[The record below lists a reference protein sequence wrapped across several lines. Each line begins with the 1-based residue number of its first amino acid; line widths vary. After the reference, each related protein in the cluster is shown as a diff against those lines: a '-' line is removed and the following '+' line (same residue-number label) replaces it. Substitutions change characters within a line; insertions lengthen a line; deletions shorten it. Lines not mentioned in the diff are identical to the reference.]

1 MNRFS
6 LRLGASF
13 RNRIILVFFLII
25 IMPFLIFAYYAHI
38 KSIEGITNT
47 NTKISLS
54 YLQQARKNFEIY
66 LNKLNDQVNTL
77 IGNKRL
83 QDLLVDPPANAAEE
97 EAFTVNLLTLLYQAT
112 PQIDAFRV
120 RVYPMNPALY
130 PSYMNTLGESADLVS
145 EEDWFQRP
153 QESVGPIWKQFLP
166 EQGKYGRPLLA
177 YIKRFSGLY
186 DRNPRGVV
194 VTEVSEDHLKRY
206 FSPTEQ
212 LKNQKLLLMNKNG
225 TIYYDSS
232 ANEWAG
238 TAFPSESF
246 IEHLQQSPE
255 GSQTIKIDGN
265 TYLATYVGL
274 SSEPWAIVSL
284 TLLKELTGTNDEINR
299 LLIIFLII
307 YLICC
312 IAVVF
317 YITVYFTQPIARLVR
332 LMRRMEDGNFHN
344 IILNSPRKDEVGW
357 LYRGVG
363 SLVQR
368 IDVLIQDAWRS
379 ERKKKALEFQVL
391 SHQINPHFL
400 YNTLESIRWKAENHG
415 RSDISEM
422 VSALGN
428 LLRLS
433 LNQGKEITTL
443 RREIEQ
449 VKAYVLIEQAR
460 MGSVIRILY
469 SIDEELLDSPFL
481 RLLLQPLVEN
491 AIQHS
496 VRSDF
501 EKGKIIV
508 SARSEGQDMI
518 IEITDNGKG
527 IPQQII
533 EELEHEVPAEEM
545 YTATRRGVG
554 LRNVNDRLKLYFGSD
569 YKLQIET
576 GPQGGT
582 RILLRHP
589 KKIEVELPRP
599 DDSR

>member
-6 LRLGASF
+6 MRLGSSF
-13 RNRIILVFFLII
+13 RNRMILVFFMII
-25 IMPFLIFAYYAHI
+25 IVPFLIFAYYAHI

-54 YLQQARKNFEIY
+54 YLEQAKKNFEIY
-66 LNKLNDQVNTL
+66 LYTLNDQVNTL
-77 IGNKRL
+77 IGNKNV
-83 QDLLVDPPANAAEE
+83 QDLLLDTPRNSNEE
-97 EAFTVNLLTLLYQAT
+97 EAFTVNLLTVLYPAAS
-112 PQIDAFRV
+112 QIDAFRV
-120 RVYPMNPALY
+120 RVYPMDPALY
-130 PSYMNTLGESADLVS
+130 PSYMNTLGESASIAS
-145 EEDWFQRP
+145 EAWFQKSKASVSPTWELFMP
-153 QESVGPIWKQFLP
+153 QK
-166 EQGKYGRPLLA
+166 GKYARPLLT

-186 DRNPRGVV
+186 DQKLRGIV
-194 VTEVSEDHLKRY
+194 VTEVSEDHLQRY

-212 LKNQKLLLMNKNG
+212 LRNQKLLLMNEDG

-238 TAFPSESF
+238 SEFPSASF
-246 IEHLQQSPE
+246 VSHMHGRPE
-255 GSQTIKIDGN
+255 GSQAIKIKGD
-265 TYLATYVGL
+265 TYLATYVKL
-274 SSEPWAIVSL
+274 DSEPWSIVSL

-299 LLIIFLII
+299 LLIFFLVI

-312 IAVVF
+312 CGVVI

-332 LMRRMEDGNFHN
+332 LMRRMEEGNFHN
-344 IILNSPRKDEVGW
+344 MILTSTRKDEVGW

-363 SLVQR
+363 SLVQQ
-368 IDVLIQDAWRS
+368 IEGLVQEAWRS

-449 VKAYVLIEQAR
+449 VKAYVQIEQAR

-469 SIDEELLDSPFL
+469 SIDDDLLELPFL

-508 SARSEGQDMI
+508 SARSEGRDLL
-518 IEITDNGKG
+518 IEIADNGKG
-527 IPQQII
+527 IPLSII
-533 EELEHEVPAEEM
+533 EELEQDDSAEDM
-545 YTATRRGVG
+545 YATTRRGVG
-554 LRNVNDRLKLYFGSD
+554 LRNINDRLKLYFGLA
-569 YKLQIET
+569 YKLQIKT
-576 GPQGGT
+576 GPGGGT

-589 KKIEVELPRP
+589 KATEEEL
-599 DDSR
+599 SRQNDNQ

>member
-6 LRLGASF
+6 LRRGSSF
-13 RNRIILVFFLII
+13 RNRIILVFFMII
-25 IMPFLIFAYYAHI
+25 ILPFLIFAYFAHI

-54 YLQQARKNFEIY
+54 YLQQAGKNFEIY

-77 IGNKRL
+77 IGNKRV
-83 QDLLVDPPANAAEE
+83 QDLLLDSPKDSVDEE
-97 EAFTVNLLTLLYQAT
+97 NFTVDLLTVLYQAT

-120 RVYPMNPALY
+120 KVYPIKPSLY
-130 PSYMNTLGESADLVS
+130 PSYMNTIGENVDITS
-145 EEDWFQRP
+145 EDWFRKSQGNVSPTWELFMP
-153 QESVGPIWKQFLP
+153 Q
-166 EQGKYGRPLLA
+166 QGKYGRPLLA
-177 YIKRFSGLY
+177 YIKRFTGLN
-186 DRNPRGVV
+186 DRQPRGMV
-194 VTEVSEDHLKRY
+194 VTEISEDHLRRY

-212 LKNQKLLLMNKNG
+212 LKNQKLLLMNRDG
-225 TIYYDSS
+225 TIYYDSA

-238 TAFPSESF
+238 TRFPSDSF
-246 IEHLQQSPE
+246 INYQQKSSE

-265 TYLATYVGL
+265 TYLATYIEL
-274 SSEPWAIVSL
+274 DSEPWAIVSL
-284 TLLKELTGTNDEINR
+284 TLLKELTGTNDEMNR
-299 LLIIFLII
+299 LLIFFLII

-312 IAVVF
+312 FAVVF

-332 LMRRMEDGNFHN
+332 LMRRIEDGNFQN
-344 IILNSPRKDEVGW
+344 IKLTSTRKDEVGW

-363 SLVQR
+363 SLVQQ
-368 IDVLIQDAWRS
+368 IDVLVQDAWRS

-449 VKAYVLIEQAR
+449 VKAYVLIEQGR
-460 MGSVIRILY
+460 MGKMIRILY
-469 SIDEELLDSPFL
+469 SIDEELLDYPFL

-508 SARSEGQDMI
+508 SARREGEDMI
-518 IEITDNGKG
+518 IEIADNGKG
-527 IPQQII
+527 IPQEII
-533 EELEHEVPAEEM
+533 DGLEHEDPAEEM
-545 YTATRRGVG
+545 YTTTRRGVG
-554 LRNVNDRLKLYFGSD
+554 LRNVNDRLKLYFGSS
-569 YKLQIET
+569 YKLQILS
-576 GPQGGT
+576 GSQGGT
-582 RILLRHP
+582 RIFLRHP
-589 KKIEVELPRP
+589 MKVDEELSKQV
-599 DDSR
+599 DSA

>member
-1 MNRFS
+1 MNRFT

-13 RNRIILVFFLII
+13 RNRIILVFFMII
-25 IMPFLIFAYYAHI
+25 IVPFLIFAYFAHI

-54 YLQQARKNFEIY
+54 YLQQATSNFEIY
-66 LNKLNDQVNTL
+66 LNTLNDQVNTL
-77 IGNKRL
+77 IGNKRV
-83 QDLLVDPPANAAEE
+83 QDLLIDRPANTVEE
-97 EAFTVNLLTLLYQAT
+97 EEFTVNLLTVLYQAT
-112 PQIDAFRV
+112 TQIDAFRV
-120 RVYPMNPALY
+120 RVYPMMPTQY
-130 PSYMNTLGESADLVS
+130 PSYMSTLGETGNITS
-145 EEDWFQRP
+145 EEWFKRSQQTTSPMWELFMP
-153 QESVGPIWKQFLP
+153 Q
-166 EQGKYGRPLLA
+166 QGKYSRPLLA

-186 DRNPRGVV
+186 DRTPRGIV

-212 LKNQKLLLMNKNG
+212 LKNQKLLLMNKDG
-225 TIYYDSS
+225 TIYYDSK

-238 TAFPSESF
+238 TQFPSKSF
-246 IEHLQQSPE
+246 ITHLQKKSE
-255 GSQTIKIDGN
+255 GSQTIKIGGN
-265 TYLATYVGL
+265 TYLTTYVGL
-274 SSEPWAIVSL
+274 DSEPWAIVSL
-284 TLLKELTGTNDEINR
+284 TLLKELTGTSDEMTR
-299 LLIIFLII
+299 LLFFFLFI

-312 IAVVF
+312 FAVVF

-332 LMRRMEDGNFHN
+332 LMRRMEEGDFQVN
-344 IILNSPRKDEVGW
+344 LLTSPRKDEVGW

-363 SLVQR
+363 SLVKR
-368 IDVLIQDAWRS
+368 IDILIQEAWQS

-449 VKAYVLIEQAR
+449 VKAYVLIEQGR
-460 MGSVIRILY
+460 MGKTIRILY
-469 SIDEELLDSPFL
+469 SIDEDLLDHQFL

-501 EKGKIIV
+501 EKGKIMV
-508 SARSEGQDMI
+508 SARSEGEDLV
-518 IEITDNGKG
+518 IEISDNGKG
-527 IPQQII
+527 IPQSII
-533 EELEHEVPAEEM
+533 DELDHEDSSEDT
-545 YTATRRGVG
+545 YTSTRRGVG
-554 LRNVNDRLKLYFGSD
+554 LRNVNDRLKLYFGSE
-569 YKLQIET
+569 YKLQIQVGEH
-576 GPQGGT
+576 GGT
-582 RILLRHP
+582 LIILRHP
-589 KKIEVELPRP
+589 IKVDEDLKKPEENQ
-599 DDSR
+599 